1 MQFGRGLLV
10 CPILAQRFAG
20 IDREIGS
27 QLLDEPQDVGLEA
40 RSTQRRIL
48 TLRNC
53 STYITVQHRR
63 LLVPLPLP
71 AQIFIGGTGTLNSH
85 SRQYVQSPRLLR
97 ELW

>member
-1 MQFGRGLLV
+1 MLV

-63 LLVPLPLP
+63 LLGRYPCQLKFSLVVLGRLTV
-71 AQIFIGGTGTLNSH
+71 ILVNTC
-85 SRQYVQSPRLLR
+85 SPHVC
-97 ELW
+97 